1 MGIDSDY
8 YKEKNKKQLTK
19 LRMLEAKLPPYVTSY
34 LDDKELS
41 SQVNTV
47 IAYAYDLQT
56 FFRFLTEKNTM
67 LKNTVI
73 KDITIDFLENL
84 TFEDINEYQ
93 RYLRFN
99 NDDGSTHQN
108 QDKGI
113 ARRMAALR
121 GFFEF
126 ACTHQYMKNNPT
138 VGAAKRIKMPQKDI
152 IRLNDEEV
160 NDLLNVVSNTNIKGN
175 KLQIQKCQKT
185 QLRDTALITLLLNTG
200 IRVSECA
207 GLDIDDINFNYRT
220 INIVRKGGS
229 DAHLYFNEIT
239 ENALKDYI
247 DKQTVKG
254 EEKKYLGT
262 KISEMQDNEIIK
274 DFLAKNIISEEEY
287 DKYYVLQDENLS
299 QKKTALAEEKL
310 RLQQTV
316 SQTARRIAKLE
327 RLLKQNTGKLKEDST
342 GAKKVYNTY
351 EVIDTKGYNK
361 SDDEVLY
368 KLTDINK
375 KDDENTTSEN
385 DNVIEETT
393 EKNNENEKND
403 EG

>member
-67 LKNTVI
+67 LKNTAI

-247 DKQTVKG
+247 DNERPLLLGNTES
-254 EEKKYLGT
+254 EEQAVFISMKKSRMSVSAIERMVKKYAKNAT
-262 KISEMQDNEIIK
+262 PDKKISPHKMRSTYGTALYK
-274 DFLAKNIISEEEY
+274 DTGDIRLVSDVLGHKDINTTAKHYAAMEEEH
-287 DKYYVLQDENLS
+287 
-299 QKKTALAEEKL
+299 
-310 RLQQTV
+310 
-316 SQTARRIAKLE
+316 RRIAA
-327 RLLKQNTGKLKEDST
+327 T
-342 GAKKVYNTY
+342 
-351 EVIDTKGYNK
+351 IP
-361 SDDEVLY
+361 LY
-368 KLTDINK
+368 Q
-375 KDDENTTSEN
+375 
-385 DNVIEETT
+385 V
-393 EKNNENEKND
+393 D
-403 EG
+403 EGTGE

>member
-19 LRMLEAKLPPYVTSY
+19 LRILEAKLPPYVTSY

-67 LKNTVI
+67 LKNTAI

-138 VGAAKRIKMPQKDI
+138 VGAAKRIKMSQKDI

-239 ENALKDYI
+239 ENVLKDYI
-247 DKQTVKG
+247 DNERPLLLG
-254 EEKKYLGT
+254 NPESEEQAVFISMKKSRMSVSAIERMVKKYAKNAT
-262 KISEMQDNEIIK
+262 PDKKISPHKMRSTYGTALYK
-274 DFLAKNIISEEEY
+274 DTGDIRLVSDVLGHKDINTTAKHYAAMEEEH
-287 DKYYVLQDENLS
+287 
-299 QKKTALAEEKL
+299 
-310 RLQQTV
+310 
-316 SQTARRIAKLE
+316 RRIAA
-327 RLLKQNTGKLKEDST
+327 T
-342 GAKKVYNTY
+342 
-351 EVIDTKGYNK
+351 IP
-361 SDDEVLY
+361 LY
-368 KLTDINK
+368 Q
-375 KDDENTTSEN
+375 
-385 DNVIEETT
+385 V
-393 EKNNENEKND
+393 D
-403 EG
+403 EGAVE

>member
-19 LRMLEAKLPPYVTSY
+19 LRMLEAKHSAICDFLILMIRSCHHR
-34 LDDKELS
+34 LIRI
-41 SQVNTV
+41 

-138 VGAAKRIKMPQKDI
+138 VGLPSE
-152 IRLNDEEV
+152 L
-160 NDLLNVVSNTNIKGN
+160 
-175 KLQIQKCQKT
+175 KCLRKT
-185 QLRDTALITLLLNTG
+185 
-200 IRVSECA
+200 
-207 GLDIDDINFNYRT
+207 
-220 INIVRKGGS
+220 
-229 DAHLYFNEIT
+229 
-239 ENALKDYI
+239 
-247 DKQTVKG
+247 
-254 EEKKYLGT
+254 
-262 KISEMQDNEIIK
+262 
-274 DFLAKNIISEEEY
+274 
-287 DKYYVLQDENLS
+287 
-299 QKKTALAEEKL
+299 
-310 RLQQTV
+310 
-316 SQTARRIAKLE
+316 
-327 RLLKQNTGKLKEDST
+327 
-342 GAKKVYNTY
+342 
-351 EVIDTKGYNK
+351 
-361 SDDEVLY
+361 
-368 KLTDINK
+368 
-375 KDDENTTSEN
+375 
-385 DNVIEETT
+385 
-393 EKNNENEKND
+393 
-403 EG
+403 

>member
-67 LKNTVI
+67 LKNTAI
-73 KDITIDFLENL
+73 KDITIDFLE
-84 TFEDINEYQ
+84 
-93 RYLRFN
+93 
-99 NDDGSTHQN
+99 STHQN

-247 DKQTVKG
+247 ENERPLLLG
-254 EEKKYLGT
+254 NPESEEQAVFISMKKSRMSVSAIERMVKKYAKNAT
-262 KISEMQDNEIIK
+262 PDKKISPHKMRSTYGTALYK
-274 DFLAKNIISEEEY
+274 DTGDIRLVSDVLGHKDINTTAKHYAAMEEEHR
-287 DKYYVLQDENLS
+287 K
-299 QKKTALAEEKL
+299 
-310 RLQQTV
+310 
-316 SQTARRIAKLE
+316 IAA
-327 RLLKQNTGKLKEDST
+327 T
-342 GAKKVYNTY
+342 
-351 EVIDTKGYNK
+351 IP
-361 SDDEVLY
+361 LY
-368 KLTDINK
+368 Q
-375 KDDENTTSEN
+375 
-385 DNVIEETT
+385 V
-393 EKNNENEKND
+393 D
-403 EG
+403 EGAGE

>member
-67 LKNTVI
+67 LKNTAI

-247 DKQTVKG
+247 
-254 EEKKYLGT
+254 
-262 KISEMQDNEIIK
+262 
-274 DFLAKNIISEEEY
+274 
-287 DKYYVLQDENLS
+287 EN
-299 QKKTALAEEKL
+299 
-310 RLQQTV
+310 
-316 SQTARRIAKLE
+316 
-327 RLLKQNTGKLKEDST
+327 
-342 GAKKVYNTY
+342 
-351 EVIDTKGYNK
+351 
-361 SDDEVLY
+361 
-368 KLTDINK
+368 
-375 KDDENTTSEN
+375 
-385 DNVIEETT
+385 
-393 EKNNENEKND
+393 
-403 EG
+403 